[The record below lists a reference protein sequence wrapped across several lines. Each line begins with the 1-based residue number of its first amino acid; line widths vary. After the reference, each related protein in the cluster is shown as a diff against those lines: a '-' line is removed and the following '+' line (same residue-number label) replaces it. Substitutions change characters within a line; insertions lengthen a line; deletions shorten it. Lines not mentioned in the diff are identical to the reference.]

1 MENKQVE
8 YFCPNL
14 VEKLNID
21 MADIYFTV
29 EPATAAQ
36 RLFLIALAAAEK
48 EYGTLYMNIC
58 DTPFEEWLGL
68 SDLATHEM
76 ILTLAHFDFIK
87 LTPMSEN
94 SKAYYFISTH
104 LGVAD
109 GLDKE

>member
-1 MENKQVE
+1 MKNKQVE
-8 YFCPNL
+8 YFCPGL

-21 MADIYFTV
+21 MADIYFIV
-29 EPATAAQ
+29 EPTTAAQ

-48 EYGTLYMNIC
+48 EHSALYMNIC

-68 SDLATHEM
+68 SAEATREM

-87 LTPMSEN
+87 LTPMTEN

-109 GLDKE
+109 GLAEE